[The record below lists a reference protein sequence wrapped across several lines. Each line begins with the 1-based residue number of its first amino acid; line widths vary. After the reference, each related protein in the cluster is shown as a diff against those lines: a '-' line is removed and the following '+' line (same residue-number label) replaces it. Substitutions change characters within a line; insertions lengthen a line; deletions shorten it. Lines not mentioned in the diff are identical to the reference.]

1 MFLEVQL
8 PSERAYAFV
17 TLIDTAKLTS
27 IQIVTTY
34 PFTRDLK
41 SEVYPTAMP
50 T

>member
-1 MFLEVQL
+1 MLLEVQL
-8 PSERAYAFV
+8 PSEKAYAFV

-27 IQIVTTY
+27 IRIVRTY
-34 PFTRDLK
+34 TFTRDLK